1 MDWIISTRS
10 LRATMPRRL
19 LIYGALLYVVLA
31 WAINMI
37 VAKQA
42 IEQMNPLAFTFVRF
56 LIMVPLAFLLV
67 RMSGGSVH
75 IERRDLGTLLL
86 CGACGFGLYQYLWI
100 TGLAHTTPFATAL
113 LGATSPIFT
122 LGIVAIAGHEH
133 VRPGRWLGVA
143 IALLGVAI
151 FEGAFSGNAGIRIGD
166 LLVLASAAVFA
177 GYNVVGSRLMA
188 RYKPLELLAI
198 GVTIGAIMLLP
209 GGVPALLH
217 TNLATLGWAVWW
229 RIIYATL
236 FPILLTYPAWIWGI
250 NKLGAGKGSI
260 IQFLMPVL
268 TGILSVPIL
277 HAAFL
282 PYELIGAIVCL
293 GGMLFAFALGR
304 SSRSETLLEGEP
316 AT

>member
-1 MDWIISTRS
+1 MDSLINARS
-10 LRATMPRRL
+10 LRAIVSRRL

-31 WAINMI
+31 WALNMI

-56 LIMVPLAFLLV
+56 LIMTPLAFLLV
-67 RMSGGSVH
+67 WVSGGRMH
-75 IERRDLGTLLL
+75 IERRDIPALLV
-86 CGACGFGLYQYLWI
+86 CGACGFGFYQYLWV
-100 TGLAHTTPFATAL
+100 TGLAHTTPFASAL

-122 LGIVAIAGHEH
+122 LAIVAIAGHEH
-133 VRPGRWLGVA
+133 VRPGRWFGVA

-151 FEGAFSGNAGIRIGD
+151 FEGAFSGNAVVHIGD
-166 LLVLASAAVFA
+166 MLILTSAAVFA

-188 RYKPLELLAI
+188 RYQPLELLAI
-198 GVTIGAIMLLP
+198 GLTIGTIMLIP
-209 GGVPALLH
+209 GGAPALLH
-217 TNLATLGWAVWW
+217 TNLGALGWDVWW

-236 FPILLTYPAWIWGI
+236 FPILLTYPVWIWGI

-260 IQFLMPVL
+260 IQFLTPVF

-282 PYELIGAIVCL
+282 PYELVGAIVCL

-304 SSRSETLLEGEP
+304 SGRPSVIEQGEP
-316 AT
+316 AA

>member
-1 MDWIISTRS
+1 MDWLIDARS
-10 LRATMPRRL
+10 LRVIVPRRL

-56 LIMVPLAFLLV
+56 LIMTPLAFSFIWV
-67 RMSGGSVH
+67 SGSRIHV
-75 IERRDLGTLLL
+75 ERRDIPALLL
-86 CGACGFGLYQYLWI
+86 CGACGFGLYQYLWV

-122 LGIVAIAGHEH
+122 LAIVALAGHEH

-151 FEGAFSGNAGIRIGD
+151 FEGAFSGNAALRIGD

-177 GYNVVGSRLMA
+177 GYNVVGSRLMS
-188 RYKPLELLAI
+188 RYQPLELLAI
-198 GVTIGAIMLLP
+198 GLTIGTIMLIP

-217 TNLATLGWAVWW
+217 TNLAALGWDVWW

-236 FPILLTYPAWIWGI
+236 FPILLTYPVWIWGI

-260 IQFLMPVL
+260 VQFLMPVL
-268 TGILSVPIL
+268 TGVLSVPIL

-282 PYELIGAIVCL
+282 PYELIGAVVCL

-304 SSRSETLLEGEP
+304 SGRPDSTLEGEL
-316 AT
+316 A

>member
-1 MDWIISTRS
+1 MDSLINARS
-10 LRATMPRRL
+10 LRAIVSRRL

-31 WAINMI
+31 WALNMI

-56 LIMVPLAFLLV
+56 LIMTPLAFLLV
-67 RMSGGSVH
+67 WVSGGRMH
-75 IERRDLGTLLL
+75 IERRDIPALLV
-86 CGACGFGLYQYLWI
+86 CGACGFGFYQYLWV
-100 TGLAHTTPFATAL
+100 TGLAHTTPFASAL

-122 LGIVAIAGHEH
+122 LAIVAIAGHEH
-133 VRPGRWLGVA
+133 VRPGRWFGVA

-151 FEGAFSGNAGIRIGD
+151 FEGAFSGNAIVHVGD
-166 LLVLASAAVFA
+166 MLILASAAVFA

-188 RYKPLELLAI
+188 RYQPLELLAI
-198 GVTIGAIMLLP
+198 GLTIGTIMLIP
-209 GGVPALLH
+209 GGAPALLH
-217 TNLATLGWAVWW
+217 TNLGALGWDVWW
-229 RIIYATL
+229 RVGYATL
-236 FPILLTYPAWIWGI
+236 FPILLTYPVWIWGI

-260 IQFLMPVL
+260 IQFLTPVF

-282 PYELIGAIVCL
+282 PYELVGAIVCL

-304 SSRSETLLEGEP
+304 PSRISAIEQGEP
-316 AT
+316 AA